1 LSTTPTTNQTDVLN
15 GNTTKQ
21 QDPIPCK
28 STTGTTTNDNGTN
41 GIYPY
46 CQLPRKQS
54 LDLSFQM
61 DFNTLT
67 TNSAEHAWV
76 PQTWRQMLDTD
87 RLDGNTLGA
96 RDSSTHPT
104 WQRDG
109 FGPLGWQGNHGRLF
123 TNNQYSTLSS
133 KEQGDG
139 VVNKLEYK
147 DKDPITNIISKKQIQ
162 KQ

>member
-1 LSTTPTTNQTDVLN
+1 MN
-15 GNTTKQ
+15 
-21 QDPIPCK
+21 
-28 STTGTTTNDNGTN
+28 
-41 GIYPY
+41 
-46 CQLPRKQS
+46 S
-54 LDLSFQM
+54 LAGSQEHNRTADLSFQM

-96 RDSSTHPT
+96 RDSLTHPT

-139 VVNKLEYK
+139 VVNVLKVKVNNQIIPIYK
-147 DKDPITNIISKKQIQ
+147 Q
-162 KQ
+162 